1 MRATLAAPLAAV
13 FAVAGSAAV
22 WNAIAAWL
30 ARRRLRRG
38 ANLVRIRDRRVHV
51 DDSAAGYAG
60 TAGDITVVLD
70 AGLGMS
76 SLSWG
81 WIRDA
86 VSRAGVR
93 VVSFDRPGLG
103 RSPPLRGAPWLRRV
117 DALVDQM
124 HEVLAEV
131 GATRRLVLVGH
142 SSSGMHVRLYA
153 HRHPDEV
160 PDPPALPAPPR
171 PPPAAATAE
180 ARTARRGPLS
190 CTASLCLL
198 IGRVVLSLI
207 CTRLPRL
214 ARYRADAARP
224 APGTERTRRKVAGV
238 VLVDAAHEQQLGQLE
253 GRSVYNSYPPPEVTR
268 RASPK
273 QEIGEPPACAPVC
286 SLLCSVAMKCA
297 LLPLSFA
304 HKHLFSLPGHRRE
317 ARAAAPPLALRLAP
331 PHVPLLRPRVSGFT
345 IPPHALTLRSVPP
358 NVWDPR
364 PGCAP

>member
-1 MRATLAAPLAAV
+1 MRATLAAPVAAV

-22 WNAIAAWL
+22 WNAIEAWL

-51 DDSAAGYAG
+51 DDSAAGCAG

-131 GATRRLVLVGH
+131 GATQRLVLVGH

-160 PDPPALPAPPR
+160 PAPPALLPAPPR

-190 CTASLCLL
+190 CTASSCLL
-198 IGRVVLSLI
+198 IEHVVLSLI
-207 CTRLPRL
+207 CTRLPPP
-214 ARYRADAARP
+214 RP
-224 APGTERTRRKVAGV
+224 VPSGRGSSRTR
-238 VLVDAAHEQQLGQLE
+238 
-253 GRSVYNSYPPPEVTR
+253 Y
-268 RASPK
+268 
-273 QEIGEPPACAPVC
+273 
-286 SLLCSVAMKCA
+286 
-297 LLPLSFA
+297 
-304 HKHLFSLPGHRRE
+304 
-317 ARAAAPPLALRLAP
+317 
-331 PHVPLLRPRVSGFT
+331 
-345 IPPHALTLRSVPP
+345 
-358 NVWDPR
+358 
-364 PGCAP
+364 